1 MPANKMGRLDLNG
14 KTSNHNAS
22 ILLLCSILKLTF
34 NT

>member
-22 ILLLCSILKLTF
+22 ILLFKIII
-34 NT
+34 